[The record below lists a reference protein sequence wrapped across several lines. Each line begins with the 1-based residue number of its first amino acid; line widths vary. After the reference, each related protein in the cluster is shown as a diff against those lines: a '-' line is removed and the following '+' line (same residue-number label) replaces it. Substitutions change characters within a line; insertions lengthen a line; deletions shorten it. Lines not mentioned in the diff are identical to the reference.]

1 MLSRY
6 TLCIVLTF
14 VVVTSQH
21 HCVCCRCIWYVADA
35 YEVVSFSSTRPV
47 HGKVPLV
54 FEPCNMQGP
63 SWSQKHV
70 LVLHS
75 MHAHRCIAAGKQP
88 VNPAGQLMKKCTRVP
103 LESVCHRPSFIFS
116 VTTSDSTA
124 ANHNHDTTCDAWC
137 PSIQPANNTSS
148 NHDLVLMHRP
158 FQRHWRSQHLCPS
171 CHLQCLPDWS
181 WPLQHPCKIRQ
192 GRSKLS
198 LIVETCTATN
208 SKQCNVGCATYN

>member
-63 SWSQKHV
+63 SLSQKHV

-103 LESVCHRPSFIFS
+103 LKSVCNRPSFIFFQS
-116 VTTSDSTA
+116 PPVTQLLPI
-124 ANHNHDTTCDAWC
+124 TTMT
-137 PSIQPANNTSS
+137 Q
-148 NHDLVLMHRP
+148 LVMLGA
-158 FQRHWRSQHLCPS
+158 
-171 CHLQCLPDWS
+171 LQYSPPITPVATMIWYS
-181 WPLQHPCKIRQ
+181 
-192 GRSKLS
+192 
-198 LIVETCTATN
+198 CTAHSSGIGEVNTYALPATFSVSQTGHGLSNTPARYGKGTAN
-208 SKQCNVGCATYN
+208 SR